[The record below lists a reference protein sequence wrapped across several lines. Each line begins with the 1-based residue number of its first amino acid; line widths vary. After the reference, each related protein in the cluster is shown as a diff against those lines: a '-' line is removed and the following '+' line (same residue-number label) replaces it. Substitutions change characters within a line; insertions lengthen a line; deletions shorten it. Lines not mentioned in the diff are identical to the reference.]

1 MPTILDKRHFTPQKR
16 IIMRLFPIITAL
28 IATMLPLRA
37 QEKAP
42 AVELSARGG
51 LPNFFAKLK
60 AGDEVRVGYL
70 GGSITAA
77 NGWRVKSLAWLKE
90 QYPSA
95 KLSEINAAI
104 GGTGSDLGVFRANQD
119 VISKKPDLLFVEFA
133 VNDGGAKPENIQRCM
148 EGIVRQTW
156 KADPNTDICFVY
168 TISEP
173 MLKDYQSGFLSSS
186 ATAME
191 GVANHYGIPSIA
203 FGVEV
208 AKQVTDG
215 SLIFTGKPDPA
226 KPGERF
232 FTGDNVHPGD
242 TGHEVY
248 QTVIARSFTAMK
260 DTGTGGPHKVTAKD
274 PLHADN
280 WENAKIVP
288 ISASMLK
295 GKWTK
300 LDATQPGLAKGFHHR
315 LPDMYRAEEPGA
327 SLEFIL
333 EGRVAQVYGLVG
345 PDGGE
350 VEIQID
356 GGTPKKAL
364 LFDRYCTYHRLGK
377 LGIFSGE
384 KSDRHTIKVTL
395 TPNMPDKK
403 KILAES
409 NHAAMEKNPE
419 PYKKATWY
427 AGSLLV
433 IGDVAE

>member
-1 MPTILDKRHFTPQKR
+1 
-16 IIMRLFPIITAL
+16 MRLFPIILAVL
-28 IATMLPLRA
+28 TMTLLPGHA
-37 QEKAP
+37 QDNAK

-51 LPNFFAKLK
+51 LPNFFSKLK
-60 AGDEVRVGYL
+60 AGGEVRVGYL

-104 GGTGSDLGVFRANQD
+104 GGTGSDLGVFRAHQD

-133 VNDGGAKPENIQRCM
+133 VNDGSGKREDIQRWM

-156 KADPNTDICFVY
+156 KGDPDTDICFVY

-173 MLKDYQSGFLSSS
+173 MLKDYQSGHLSKS

-191 GVANHYGIPSIA
+191 GVADHYDIPSIA

-226 KPGERF
+226 KPGVRF

-248 QTVIARSFTAMK
+248 QSVIARSLTAMK
-260 DTGTGGPHKVTAKD
+260 DTGTRGPHQAKA

-288 ISASMLK
+288 ITPSMLK
-295 GKWTK
+295 GKWTR
-300 LDATQPGLAKGFHHR
+300 LDPTQPGHAKNFSNR
-315 LPDMYRAEEPGA
+315 LPEMWKAEEPGA

-333 EGRVAQVYGLVG
+333 EGTIAQIYGLVG

-350 VEIQID
+350 VEIQVD
-356 GGTPKKAL
+356 GGAPRKAL
-364 LFDRYCTYHRLGK
+364 LIDRYCTYHRLGK
-377 LGIFSGE
+377 LGVFSAPTAE
-384 KSDRHTIKVTL
+384 RHTIKVTL
-395 TPNMPDKK
+395 TPNMPDKA

-409 NHAAMEKNPE
+409 NLPHMEKNPE
-419 PYKKATWY
+419 AYNKAVWH

-433 IGDVAE
+433 LGEIGE

>member
-1 MPTILDKRHFTPQKR
+1 MRFIPMILAALVAAATPLHAQQLRK
-16 IIMRLFPIITAL
+16 
-28 IATMLPLRA
+28 AT
-37 QEKAP
+37 
-42 AVELSARGG
+42 ELTARGG

-60 AGDEVRVGYL
+60 AGEEVRVGYL

-77 NGWRVKSLAWLKE
+77 NGWRVKSLKWLKE

-95 KLSEINAAI
+95 NLSEINAAI

-119 VISKKPDLLFVEFA
+119 VISKKPDLLFIEFA
-133 VNDGGAKPENIQRCM
+133 VNDGGGQPENIQRCM

-156 KADPNTDICFVY
+156 AADPNTDICFVY
-168 TISEP
+168 TISMP
-173 MLKDYQSGFLSSS
+173 MLKDYQEGNLSRS

-191 GVANHYGIPSIA
+191 GVADHYAIPSIA

-226 KPGERF
+226 KPNERF

-260 DTGTGGPHKVTAKD
+260 DTGTGGPHKVVAKD

-280 WENAKIVP
+280 WEHAKIVP
-288 ISASMLK
+288 ITQSMLK

-300 LDATQPGLAKGFHHR
+300 LDSEKPGRAKDFRNR
-315 LPDMYRAEEPGA
+315 LPEMWRAEEPGA

-356 GGTPKKAL
+356 GGAPKKAL
-364 LFDRYCTYHRLGK
+364 LFDQYCTYPRLAK
-377 LGIFSGE
+377 LNLFSAATA
-384 KSDRHTIKVTL
+384 DRHTIKVTL
-395 TPNMPDKK
+395 TPDMPDKA
-403 KILAES
+403 KILSEK
-409 NHAAMEKNPE
+409 NRETMEKNPE
-419 PYKKATWY
+419 PYKKAVWH
-427 AGSLLV
+427 AGSLL
-433 IGDVAE
+433 ILGDVAE